1 MGAFLG
7 GEMNEKKI
15 LRAIRPDVE
24 PAEYSLDDSECT
36 MGRAGDCRI
45 VVNRPFSSRLHARI
59 HWDGHYFV
67 LEDNQSVNGTYVN
80 GRRVEGAHKLKH
92 GDEIGLGDPTG
103 LLAYLD
109 DDRTMQ
115 SNTRLR
121 FDARRWRFEW
131 DGQPV
136 VLSTDQFALLITL
149 YDQRGQTCDR
159 GSCARAVWSRDYDA
173 YMDADALDQVA
184 SRLRARLRQTD
195 PEAADL
201 LVTVRGHGY
210 MLKHG

>member
-1 MGAFLG
+1 
-7 GEMNEKKI
+7 MNENKI

-24 PAEYSLDDSECT
+24 PGVLVLDESECT
-36 MGRAGDCRI
+36 MGRSGDCRI
-45 VVNRPFSSRLHARI
+45 VVHRPFSSRLHARI

-80 GRRVEGAHKLKH
+80 GRRIEGAHKLKH
-92 GDEIGLGDPTG
+92 GDEIGLGDPAG

-109 DDRTMQ
+109 DDRTVQ
-115 SNTRLR
+115 PSARLR
-121 FDARRWRFEW
+121 FDARHWRFEW
-131 DGQPV
+131 DGRPI
-136 VLSTDQFALLITL
+136 VLSTDQCALLIML
-149 YDQRGQTCDR
+149 YEQRGEACDR
-159 GSCARAVWSRDYDA
+159 SACARAVWNREYDA

-184 SRLRARLRQTD
+184 SRLRARLRQAA